1 MFEFLGL
8 FFLHDFLFLPAA
20 LFLSALFV
28 RLLEPEGGEYG
39 TEDPAALQYKE
50 RLRFAVK
57 IQGIPCAHT
66 LHLDKFLLLN
76 LSKYDRK
83 KKH

>member
-1 MFEFLGL
+1 
-8 FFLHDFLFLPAA
+8 
-20 LFLSALFV
+20 
-28 RLLEPEGGEYG
+28 LEPEGGEYG